1 MIELL
6 LAAVKTAG
14 QDCNLWNT
22 KRYFQGAT
30 PESVTAC
37 LGAGSNPREKDAAGI
52 TPLHRAARYNENP
65 AVTQILLD
73 AGADV
78 EARDVGGFT
87 PLRWVVNERFWDPGG
102 NENLAVIQALLD
114 VGADPEAQDD
124 DGDTLL
130 HVAIREV
137 RRAYNRMNRGS
148 HYPAVIQM
156 LLDAGAD
163 PEARHRHGCPP
174 LHLVAGDDEIP
185 TVVTEAL
192 LAAGANPKMKDDSD
206 RTPLHMAAGSHS
218 NPEVIQALLAAG
230 ADLEA
235 RDDEGRTPLHMA
247 AGRYSNP
254 EVIQALL
261 AAGADLEARD
271 DEGDTPLHRVA
282 AYTHSYDHRNVV
294 ATVMALLATGANPLA
309 RNGVGNTPWDLA
321 QANEKLKG
329 SDAYWRLKKVLLEA
343 PGEGARRSAT
353 TSPEPAGNVG
363 VPAGVPACQ
372 IPNYPNPPGGVANLG
387 FSWCPAS
394 IGMQVRAFALQAAG
408 AQCAIATESSSTPE
422 QIEARQREIKAACDR
437 LASLG
442 QGNCQCPP
450 GLAQ

>member
-1 MIELL
+1 
-6 LAAVKTAG
+6 
-14 QDCNLWNT
+14 
-22 KRYFQGAT
+22 
-30 PESVTAC
+30 
-37 LGAGSNPREKDAAGI
+37 
-52 TPLHRAARYNENP
+52 
-65 AVTQILLD
+65 
-73 AGADV
+73 
-78 EARDVGGFT
+78 
-87 PLRWVVNERFWDPGG
+87 
-102 NENLAVIQALLD
+102 
-114 VGADPEAQDD
+114 
-124 DGDTLL
+124 
-130 HVAIREV
+130 
-137 RRAYNRMNRGS
+137 
-148 HYPAVIQM
+148 
-156 LLDAGAD
+156 
-163 PEARHRHGCPP
+163 
-174 LHLVAGDDEIP
+174 
-185 TVVTEAL
+185 
-192 LAAGANPKMKDDSD
+192 MKDDSD

-247 AGRYSNP
+247 AGSHSNP

-294 ATVMALLATGANPLA
+294 ATVIALLATGANPLA
-309 RNGVGNTPWDLA
+309 RNGVGKTPWDLA